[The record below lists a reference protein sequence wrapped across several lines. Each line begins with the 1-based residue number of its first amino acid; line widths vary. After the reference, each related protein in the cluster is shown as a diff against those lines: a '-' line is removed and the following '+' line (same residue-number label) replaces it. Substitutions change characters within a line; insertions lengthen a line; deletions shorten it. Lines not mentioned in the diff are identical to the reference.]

1 MTFYEK
7 FIEECN
13 KSGKSPSIVMEE
25 MGLNRS
31 TLTGWKQGK
40 AIPSDAT
47 MVIVAKYFDR
57 DLAEFAAARAESIAI
72 RDKNR
77 ERKGMRASV
86 LDAPKM
92 LPLAGTV
99 PCGAPVLAVENIE
112 EMIPSPPKVNADFA
126 LTCKGESM
134 INARIFPGDIV
145 YIKRQPIV
153 DNGEIAAVLI
163 GEEAT
168 LKRVY
173 IYKNRLTLMPEN
185 PLFDPINLVGEE
197 MNQATILGKA
207 VAVVSFLNKRET
219 GGGSLS

>member
-72 RDKNR
+72 RDRNR

-207 VAVVSFLNKRET
+207 VAVVSFLNIKN
-219 GGGSLS
+219 L

>member
-1 MTFYEK
+1 MAGGTLALVD
-7 FIEECN
+7 
-13 KSGKSPSIVMEE
+13 PPRA
-25 MGLNRS
+25 GLAPEAVRALLAAPPARLVYVS
-31 TLTGWKQGK
+31 CAPDTL
-40 AIPSDAT
+40 A
-47 MVIVAKYFDR
+47 R

-72 RDKNR
+72 RDKSR
-77 ERKGMRASV
+77 ERKVRASV

-207 VAVVSFLNKRET
+207 VAVVSFLNIKN
-219 GGGSLS
+219 L

>member
-7 FIEECN
+7 FVEECS
-13 KSGKSPSIVMEE
+13 KVGKAPSIALEE

-31 TLTGWKQGK
+31 TLTGWKKGK
-40 AIPSDAT
+40 AIPSDISMAL
-47 MVIVAKYFDR
+47 AARYFGC
-57 DLAEFAAARAESIAI
+57 DLEEFAVARAESIAFCSEEKKRRRGPSALDGPKRVPLLTEI
-72 RDKNR
+72 TADK
-77 ERKGMRASV
+77 
-86 LDAPKM
+86 
-92 LPLAGTV
+92 PL
-99 PCGAPVLAVENIE
+99 LATESIE
-112 EMIPSPPKVNADFA
+112 DMIPAPPKVRADFA

-153 DNGEIAAVLI
+153 ENGEIAAVLI

-173 IYKNRLTLMPEN
+173 IFKNRLTLMPEN
-185 PLFDPINLVGEE
+185 PLFDTINLLGEE

-219 GGGSLS
+219 GDGSLS